1 MNACMP
7 LSLPAAIAT
16 KSASLSVSV
25 TSAFA
30 AFPDDTVPFL
40 QSTTH
45 SDAGFERLNWKTPFA
60 FFAIDGSALR
70 PAAMPSKMAA
80 DMAACE
86 RPRERPTQRRRRHSE
101 PSA

>member
-30 AFPDDTVPFL
+30 AFPGFTVAAL

-86 RPRERPTQRRRRHSE
+86 RTRERPTQRRRRHSE